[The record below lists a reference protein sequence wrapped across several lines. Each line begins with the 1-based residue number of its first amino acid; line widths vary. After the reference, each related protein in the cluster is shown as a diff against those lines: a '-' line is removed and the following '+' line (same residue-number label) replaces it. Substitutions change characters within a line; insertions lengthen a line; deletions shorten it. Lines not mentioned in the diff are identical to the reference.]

1 VKKSETVLLVED
13 SATVLALVRAFLQNE
28 GYDVLTAGSGEEA
41 MRICREFDGRIGVVL
56 TDMIMP
62 NMGGVELAGR
72 VRATRPEAKI
82 LFMSGYAEE
91 EASSI
96 GAPILQKPFTPHA
109 LAAKLRE
116 ILDAP
121 PDR

>member
-1 VKKSETVLLVED
+1 MKKAETVLLVED

-28 GYDVLTAGSGEEA
+28 GYDVLSAGSGEEA
-41 MRICREFDGRIGVVL
+41 VRICREFDGRIGVVL

-72 VRATRPEAKI
+72 VRAMRPGTKI

-91 EASSI
+91 EMSSI

-109 LAAKLRE
+109 LSAKLRE
-116 ILDAP
+116 VLDAP

>member
-1 VKKSETVLLVED
+1 MGKEETILLVED

-28 GYDVLTAGSGEEA
+28 GYDVLSAGSGKEA
-41 MRICREFDGRIGVVL
+41 VRICREFAGRIALVL

-62 NMGGVELAGR
+62 NMGGVELAGQ
-72 VRATRPEAKI
+72 VRAMRPGTKV

-91 EASSI
+91 ETSSI
-96 GAPILQKPFTPHA
+96 GAPLIQKPFTPHA

-121 PDR
+121 P